1 MADRWASLAA
11 RAPVT
16 IVFGVL
22 GLSSGTWAARI
33 PAIKTALGLSPGVL
47 GLTLLGPALG
57 SVLAMPVAGAILAT
71 VPPRRVV
78 QCGLLFL
85 AGMLPLTTVVSSPW
99 QLFAVLAGWGA
110 GLGVVDVGINM
121 EGAAVQDRLGRRT
134 MSGFHA
140 AYSVGG
146 LVGAGLGGIAAA
158 SPTEAPSEKCR

>member
-22 GLSSGTWAARI
+22 GLSTGTWAARI
-33 PAIKTALGLSPGVL
+33 PAIKTALHLSPGVL

-85 AGMLPLTTVVSSPW
+85 AGLPASAAAAITVTLLV
-99 QLFAVLAGWGA
+99 AVVQATV
-110 GLGVVDVGINM
+110 GLW
-121 EGAAVQDRLGRRT
+121 LGR
-134 MSGFHA
+134 A
-140 AYSVGG
+140 
-146 LVGAGLGGIAAA
+146 L
-158 SPTEAPSEKCR
+158 APGHG